1 MYAEKIARLGEKLND
16 NNAERFVNAINNI
29 LAYTNNVVSGQIQT
43 TMLQI
48 RLEGEDYRSAVQQL
62 NIERNHVHQ
71 FNQETATL

>member
-16 NNAERFVNAINNI
+16 NNAQRLVDALNRV

-48 RLEGEDYRSAVQQL
+48 RLEGEDYRSAIQQL
-62 NIERNHVHQ
+62 NIERNHVH
-71 FNQETATL
+71 NN